1 MDFKFLEELD
11 SYLYQFLFMEI
22 HNQTL
27 INSLIKNKKKL
38 TKIQKHFYGVMDI
51 TNLVPIK
58 F

>member
-1 MDFKFLEELD
+1 
-11 SYLYQFLFMEI
+11 MEI

-38 TKIQKHFYGVMDI
+38 TKTQKHFYGVMDI